1 MEPEM
6 LLKILAVCA
15 GVALLLVFNFVD
27 FSYILDKI
35 LFKKKENVVTPDQV
49 NNDEIFLH
57 IVDLWYQLRES
68 CENQGLSSAVKK
80 IDEVFPLLNHRD
92 SE

>member
-6 LLKILAVCA
+6 LLKVLAVCL

-27 FSYILDKI
+27 FNYILDKL
-35 LFKKKENVVTPDQV
+35 LFKKREVVVVPEKEKD
-49 NNDEIFLH
+49 DEVFLH

-68 CENQGLSSAVKK
+68 CENQGLSSAVNK
-80 IDEVFPLLNHRD
+80 IDEVFPLLNNRD
-92 SE
+92 VE